1 MEPLP
6 ADAHILRDLAL
17 LYLALAHGTDQDL
30 DHAEMDLIARRLL
43 DAEAG
48 VSQGTVL
55 RALKEA
61 LEVYVR
67 EDVQAHIARAVEH
80 LRQAA
85 PPRLRRRILSDLSE
99 IARADGKVLYAEAAF
114 IGELAF
120 AWKTDEP
127 ETPADTWSLFTD
139 GEDQGW
145 TPLHDLAFIYVTL
158 AHRTDDTL
166 SRREVEAITEKIGEW
181 MPDANAST
189 LRRLLHDVLTVY
201 DEAPEGR
208 TFEDAVA
215 AVRQA
220 VPAHQRA
227 AVLDDLR
234 FVADA
239 DGVMLVE
246 ERVLIE
252 ELARAWDA
260 E

>member
-6 ADAHILRDLAL
+6 ADAHLLRDLAL

-30 DHAEMDLIARRLL
+30 DPAEMDLIARRLL

-48 VSQGTVL
+48 VSHGTVL
-55 RALKEA
+55 RALKDA

-67 EDVQAHIARAVEH
+67 DDRRAYIDRAVDH

-85 PPRLRRRILSDLSE
+85 PPRLRRRILSDLTE

-120 AWKTDEP
+120 AWKTDETEAP
-127 ETPADTWSLFTD
+127 AETWTLFTD
-139 GEDQGW
+139 GKDIGW
-145 TPLHDLAFIYVTL
+145 TPLHDLALIYVTL

-166 SRREVEAITEKIGEW
+166 SRDEVEAIIGKIGEW
-181 MPDANAST
+181 MPDADATT
-189 LRRLLHDVLTVY
+189 LRRLLNDVLTVY

-208 TFEDAVA
+208 RFEDAVA
-215 AVRQA
+215 AVKDA

-234 FVADA
+234 FVANA
-239 DGVMLVE
+239 DGVLLVE
-246 ERVLIE
+246 ERVMID
-252 ELARAWDA
+252 ELARAWATD
-260 E
+260 